1 MTNEKQF
8 SEEDLNKWNEYFYPD
23 SNVFKNKLNIHDYN
37 ELKEKDAELSFKR
50 LVELREK
57 PIEGNFD
64 KEHFIKIHKYIFQDL
79 YEWAGEYRT
88 IYMSKNNSYFAP
100 VDMIDLYLEDAFKL
114 MKEEIKEVNS
124 YQSMIT
130 FLTNYL
136 VILLNIHPFR
146 EGNGR
151 TIKEFLT
158 ELVENKSKELL
169 NEEYTLNWGNT
180 SSLKLEEAM
189 VLARAFKGPIEQEL
203 MKALIKV
210 ENLEIE
216 R

>member
-1 MTNEKQF
+1 MTNEEQF
-8 SEEDLNKWNEYFYPD
+8 SEEYLNKWNEYFYPN
-23 SNVFKNKLNIHDYN
+23 SNVFKNKLNIYDYN
-37 ELKEKDAELSFKR
+37 ELKAKDAELSFER

-57 PIEGNFD
+57 SIKGNFD

-88 IYMSKNNSYFAP
+88 VYMAKNNSYFAP
-100 VDMIDLYLEDAFKL
+100 VNMIDIYLEDAFKL

-189 VLARAFKGPIEQEL
+189 RLARAFKGPIEQEL